1 MGIDNNNDSG
11 SDMKIGLRLPQTDE
25 HRATKQ
31 NIMRLATQAETA
43 GFDSLWVLE
52 RLIWPIKP
60 QDPYPGSADGKFP
73 ADWQYIFEPLETL
86 TYVAANTNKIAL
98 GTSVIDM
105 LFHNPVIL
113 ARRFAT
119 LDVLSEGRAIA
130 GFGIGWS
137 KDEYQVSNIPFK
149 DRGKR
154 ADEYIQILKK
164 IWTEDVVEFSGQ
176 YYNIPASKIRPK
188 PIQKPYIPIYLG
200 GYSQGTFARIAN
212 YADGW
217 IFVIRNSLDETKSYI
232 DKLRNECY
240 KAKRDP
246 KDVHIAA
253 ILYPDIIEYKYNN
266 NNKNTDNKESN
277 EKGLKSKQRRRQL
290 LSGSIDQMGKDLQE
304 IKEIGVDHVILNF
317 NRSPISNNI
326 ENIIDVS
333 KQLSSFVR

>member
-1 MGIDNNNDSG
+1 
-11 SDMKIGLRLPQTDE
+11 MKINLRLPQTDE

-31 NIMRLATQAETA
+31 NIIRLATEAENA

-52 RLIWPIKP
+52 RLIWPIGP
-60 QDPYPGSADGKFP
+60 QTRYPGSADGKLP
-73 ADWQYIFEPLETL
+73 ADWQYILDPLETL

-113 ARRFAT
+113 AKRFAT

-154 ADEYIQILKK
+154 ADEYIQMIRE
-164 IWTEDVVEFSGQ
+164 IWTDDVVEFKGQ
-176 YYNIPASKIRPK
+176 YYHVPASKICPK
-188 PIQKPYIPIYLG
+188 PIQKPHIPIYLG

-217 IFVIRNSLDETKSYI
+217 VCVIRNSLDEFKSYK
-232 DKLRNECY
+232 DKLRDECY
-240 KAKRDP
+240 KVKRDL

-253 ILYPDIIEYKYNN
+253 ILYPDVKEFRYSNN
-266 NNKNTDNKESN
+266 DDNKESIG
-277 EKGLKSKQRRRQL
+277 KGFKSKQRQL
-290 LSGSIDQMGKDLQE
+290 LSRTVDQVGKDVQK
-304 IKEIGVDHVILNF
+304 IKQTGVDHVILNF
-317 NRSPISNNI
+317 NRSTISNNI
-326 ENIIDVS
+326 DNIIDIS
-333 KQLSSFVR
+333 KQLSGFVR

>member
-1 MGIDNNNDSG
+1 
-11 SDMKIGLRLPQTDE
+11 MKIGLRLPQTDE

-31 NIMRLATQAETA
+31 NIISLATEAENA

-52 RLIWPIKP
+52 RLIWPINP
-60 QDPYPGSADGKFP
+60 SDPYPGTSDGKFP

-86 TYVAANTNKIAL
+86 TYVAANTEKIAL

-119 LDVLSEGRAIA
+119 LDVLSKGRAIA

-137 KDEYQVSNIPFK
+137 KDEYQASNIPFK

-154 ADEYIQILKK
+154 ADEYIQILKM
-164 IWTEDVVEFSGQ
+164 IWTEDIVQFKGQ
-176 YYNIPASKIRPK
+176 YYNIPASKIGPK
-188 PIQKPYIPIYLG
+188 PIQKPHIPIYLG
-200 GYSQGTFARIAN
+200 GYSQGTFVRMAN
-212 YADGW
+212 YANGW
-217 IFVIRNSLDETKSYI
+217 VCVIRNSLDQVKSYI

-253 ILYPDIIEYKYNN
+253 ILYPDVIDSIIN
-266 NNKNTDNKESN
+266 DNKEVN
-277 EKGLKSKQRRRQL
+277 EKEPKYRQL
-290 LSGSIDQMGKDLQE
+290 LSGSIDEVRKDLQE
-304 IKEIGVDHVILNF
+304 IKKIGVDHANFF
-317 NRSPISNNI
+317 NRSSLSSNI
-326 ENIIDVS
+326 DKIIDLS
-333 KQLSSFVR
+333 KQLSGFVR

>member
-1 MGIDNNNDSG
+1 
-11 SDMKIGLRLPQTDE
+11 MKIGLRLPQTDE

-31 NIMRLATQAETA
+31 NIIKFATEAENA

-52 RLIWPIKP
+52 RLIWPIEP
-60 QDPYPGSADGKFP
+60 QTHYPGSADGKFP

-137 KDEYQVSNIPFK
+137 KDEYQMSNIPFK

-154 ADEYIQILKK
+154 ANEYIQILKK
-164 IWTEDVVEFSGQ
+164 IWTDDVVEFKGQ
-176 YYNIPASKIRPK
+176 YHNIPASKIGPK
-188 PIQKPYIPIYLG
+188 PIQKPHIPIYLG

-217 IFVIRNSLDETKSYI
+217 ICVIRNSLDEIKSYK

-253 ILYPDIIEYKYNN
+253 ILYPDVIEYRHNN
-266 NNKNTDNKESN
+266 NNTDSKESN
-277 EKGLKSKQRRRQL
+277 EKGLKSKQRQL
-290 LSGSIDQMGKDLQE
+290 LSGTIDQIGKDLQE
-304 IKEIGVDHVILNF
+304 IKGIGVDHVILNF
-317 NRSPISNNI
+317 NRSSVSYNI
-326 ENIIDVS
+326 DNIIDIS
-333 KQLSSFVR
+333 KQLSGFVR

>member
-1 MGIDNNNDSG
+1 MDNDINNG
-11 SDMKIGLRLPQTDE
+11 MKIGLRLQQTDE
-25 HRATKQ
+25 LRATKQ
-31 NIMRLATQAETA
+31 NIIRLATEAENA
-43 GFDSLWVLE
+43 GIDSLWVLE

-60 QDPYPGSADGKFP
+60 QTDYPGSADGKFP

-86 TYVAANTNKIAL
+86 TYVAAYTNKIAL

-137 KDEYQVSNIPFK
+137 KDEYQVSNVPFR

-154 ADEYIQILKK
+154 ANEYIQILMK
-164 IWTEDVVEFSGQ
+164 IWTDEVVEFKGQ
-176 YYNIPASKIRPK
+176 YYNIPASKIGPK
-188 PIQKPYIPIYLG
+188 PAHKPHIPIYLG

-217 IFVIRNSLDETKSYI
+217 ICVIRNSLDEIKSYK
-232 DKLRNECY
+232 DKLRNECH

-253 ILYPDIIEYKYNN
+253 ILYPDVIGYRYNDN
-266 NNKNTDNKESN
+266 NSDSKESN
-277 EKGLKSKQRRRQL
+277 EKGLKSKQRQRQRQL
-290 LSGSIDQMGKDLQE
+290 LSGTIDQIGMDLQA
-304 IKEIGVDHVILNF
+304 IKGIGVDHVILNF

-326 ENIIDVS
+326 NNIIDVS
-333 KQLSSFVR
+333 KQLSRFVR

>member
-31 NIMRLATQAETA
+31 NIIRLATEAENA

-52 RLIWPIKP
+52 RLIWPIGP
-60 QDPYPGSADGKFP
+60 QTRYPGSADGKLP
-73 ADWQYIFEPLETL
+73 ADWQYIFDPLETL

-98 GTSVIDM
+98 GTSVINM

-113 ARRFAT
+113 AKRFAT

-154 ADEYIQILKK
+154 ADEYIQMIRK
-164 IWTEDVVEFSGQ
+164 IWTDDVVEFKGQ
-176 YYNIPASKIRPK
+176 YYHVPASTIGPK
-188 PIQKPYIPIYLG
+188 PIQKPHIPIYLG
-200 GYSQGTFARIAN
+200 GYSQGTFVRIAN
-212 YADGW
+212 HADGW
-217 IFVIRNSLDETKSYI
+217 ICVIRNSLDEFKSYK
-232 DKLRNECY
+232 DKLRDECY
-240 KAKRDP
+240 KVKRDL

-253 ILYPDIIEYKYNN
+253 ILYPDVKEFRYSNN
-266 NNKNTDNKESN
+266 IDNKESIG
-277 EKGLKSKQRRRQL
+277 KGFKSKQRQL
-290 LSGSIDQMGKDLQE
+290 LSGTIDQVGKDVQK
-304 IKEIGVDHVILNF
+304 IKDTGVDHVILNF
-317 NRSPISNNI
+317 NRSTISNNI
-326 ENIIDVS
+326 DNIIDIS
-333 KQLSSFVR
+333 KQLSGFVR